1 MAASRIPAILITAA
15 CMTVSGASVLSVG
28 GCSSG
33 ITEPTPTENGRYLVP
48 ATIGGERFTLETSLN
63 DEQRALGLGGREE
76 IPEDGGM
83 VFAFPASRKA
93 VQRFYMA
100 KCLVDI
106 DIAYVDDSGRV
117 VKMYTMPKEPPRRE
131 DESELEY
138 ISRLPLYSSG
148 VPVRYAVEVK
158 AGTLRRLGVNEGDRI
173 EMDWEWL
180 KANAE

>member
-1 MAASRIPAILITAA
+1 MAAPRIPAILITVASMA
-15 CMTVSGASVLSVG
+15 VASAGALSAS
-28 GCSSG
+28 GCSGG

-48 ATIGGERFTLETSLN
+48 ATIAGERFTLETSLN
-63 DEQRALGLGGREE
+63 DEQRQLGLGGREE
-76 IPEDGGM
+76 VPESGGM

-93 VQRFYMA
+93 VQTFYMA
-100 KCLVDI
+100 NCLVDI

-117 VKMYTMPKEPPRRE
+117 VRMYTMPKEPPRGE
-131 DESELEY
+131 NESEFEY
-138 ISRLPLYSSG
+138 INRLPLYSSG

>member
-1 MAASRIPAILITAA
+1 MAARRIPAILITALCLA
-15 CMTVSGASVLSVG
+15 LLGCGGVMAG
-28 GCSSG
+28 GCSGG
-33 ITEPTPTENGRYLVP
+33 ISEPTPTDNGRYLVP
-48 ATIGGERFTLETSLN
+48 ATIGGERFELETALN
-63 DEQRALGLGGREE
+63 DEQRQLGLGGRAE
-76 IPEDGGM
+76 IPEKGGM
-83 VFAFPASRKA
+83 VFAFPPSRKA
-93 VQRFYMA
+93 IQTFYMA
-100 KCLVDI
+100 RCLVDI

-117 VKMYTMPKEPPRRE
+117 VKMYTMPKEPAQRE
-131 DESELEY
+131 DETELQY